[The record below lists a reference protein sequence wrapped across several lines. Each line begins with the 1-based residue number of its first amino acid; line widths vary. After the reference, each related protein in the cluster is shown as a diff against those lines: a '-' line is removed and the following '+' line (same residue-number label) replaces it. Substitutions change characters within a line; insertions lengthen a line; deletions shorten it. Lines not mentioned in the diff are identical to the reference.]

1 MGNVVVDAVPYFPLE
16 RDVHAMTMN
25 ARALA
30 ADCLIEVDPAR
41 YRPELALKEA
51 ILASDE
57 RYYYRGGSATLA
69 SQWETLELLL
79 PNMARHHP
87 ERFRLECA
95 GARWAWHNALLGTV
109 TTFTLGDAT
118 TLPGEPLWWLGGQ
131 VQEDLILLDGAAA
144 GTPLVAGHL
153 CFAAGWCLDD
163 KLGQSFLAIHGPV
176 PGFAEQIGRSSDLLM
191 QRLKPGHPVG
201 RVNWS
206 LTTDDELDH
215 APRVR
220 RRWQDHSGITP
231 ENAGERCFLRLERQ
245 TLSRL
250 ARTRAI
256 LFTIH
261 TYIIPIAIVAAD
273 SDRARRLA
281 GNLRTMPP
289 ALQHYKGL
297 DCYADALLAYLD
309 RAARG

>member
-1 MGNVVVDAVPYFPLE
+1 MGKAVVGAVPYFPLE

-30 ADCLIEVDPAR
+30 ADCLIEVDLVR
-41 YRPELALKEA
+41 YQPELALKET
-51 ILASDE
+51 ILASNQH
-57 RYYYRGGSATLA
+57 YYYRGGAPTLA
-69 SQWETLELLL
+69 LQWETLELLL
-79 PNMARHHP
+79 PNLARHYP
-87 ERFRLECA
+87 QCFRLERA
-95 GARWAWHNALLGTV
+95 GARWTWHNALLGTV
-109 TTFTLGDAT
+109 TSFTLGDAA
-118 TLPGEPLWWLGGQ
+118 TLPAEPLWWLGGQ
-131 VQEDLILLDGAAA
+131 VQEDLILLDGAA

-176 PGFAEQIGRSSDLLM
+176 PGFAEQIGRSSNLLM
-191 QRLKPGHPVG
+191 QRLKPDHPVG

-220 RRWQDHSGITP
+220 HRWQNHRGIAP
-231 ENAGERCFLRLERQ
+231 DNAGDRCFLRLERQ

-250 ARTRAI
+250 PHTSAI

-273 SDRARRLA
+273 PDRARRLA

-297 DCYADALLAYLD
+297 DRYANLLLVYLD
-309 RAARG
+309 RAAHE